1 MKEEKGGVPP
11 QEKIE
16 IKGISIPSGK
26 ADEAGIVFY
35 FVNVEGSFQNT
46 WSVAKRYSQFEELH
60 SALLLSDFSKKIP
73 SGCDLPQKRWKI
85 FTSHVT
91 PSFIEQRRVLLEA
104 YLRRLLKVDDI
115 ANSSILTK
123 FLSSDMQKDR

>member
-1 MKEEKGGVPP
+1 MAMKEEKGGVPP

-60 SALLLSDFSKKIP
+60 SALLLSDFSKKFLLVVTYP
-73 SGCDLPQKRWKI
+73 KRDGK
-85 FTSHVT
+85 
-91 PSFIEQRRVLLEA
+91 
-104 YLRRLLKVDDI
+104 YLRLMLLQ
-115 ANSSILTK
+115 
-123 FLSSDMQKDR
+123 LSLSNGASFWKPIYGDS